1 MENVRTER
9 STENVDYDTLNDYA
23 KGLGE
28 NGRKAFVENYD
39 GNLSID
45 DYQTAY
51 GRYYDAGR
59 YNADM
64 DTAEKSMLA
73 SMMTPEQA
81 AAAYKA
87 GAQDRNLAIQT
98 QPEYRQGEAR
108 TGSAEDLTGQA
119 SAAQKALTQSLGKK
133 TGLRFELVDGST
145 ASGSYEAVL

>member
-73 SMMTPEQA
+73 SMMTPG
-81 AAAYKA
+81 A
-87 GAQDRNLAIQT
+87 GSRRI
-98 QPEYRQGEAR
+98 
-108 TGSAEDLTGQA
+108 
-119 SAAQKALTQSLGKK
+119 
-133 TGLRFELVDGST
+133 
-145 ASGSYEAVL
+145 